1 MSYEVLEA
9 KLKTIPE
16 EFFEEISAF
25 LDFIS
30 YRVEKQFNQETLEA
44 IQEIQTLKNQ
54 PNKKTYKNF
63 AELLEEVNADV

>member
-44 IQEIQTLKNQ
+44 IQEIQT
-54 PNKKTYKNF
+54 
-63 AELLEEVNADV
+63 

>member
-1 MSYEVLEA
+1 MTKIKLKSNLTYFWSIVKRKTTHPYTKLPKHCILIRGGLMSYEVLEA

-30 YRVEKQFNQETLEA
+30 
-44 IQEIQTLKNQ
+44 
-54 PNKKTYKNF
+54 
-63 AELLEEVNADV
+63 